1 MLIRII
7 LTLLIGSIAGII
19 GGAFGQVGTFIIL
32 PALLI
37 LNVISDYKTAV
48 GTILLAMLP
57 PISALAVV
65 DYYKHKKI
73 DFLVAALLCVSY
85 TIAAKYGA
93 VINNR
98 FSSKTLKGWTAVTFI
113 IVGIYFAWTAYY
125 GGSAP

>member
-1 MLIRII
+1 MLVRII
-7 LTLLIGSIAGII
+7 LLLLIGAVSGIV

-37 LNVISDYKTAV
+37 LNIIPDYKTAV

-57 PISALAVV
+57 PITAFAVV
-65 DYYKHKKI
+65 DYYKRKQI

-93 VINNR
+93 AINHRYSN
-98 FSSKTLKGWTAVTFI
+98 KTLKAMTALTFF
-113 IVGIYFAWTAYY
+113 IVALYFSWSAYTDKK
-125 GGSAP
+125 